1 MEKVINP
8 NGLAIFNTLKDNQ
21 GKVLAFA
28 EIAALAG
35 IEAKTGFLTS
45 AKKIALDNGFVI
57 SKVEDGVEVRIAT
70 ETVFPSGLTAKT
82 EKVTSVDGYTLAP
95 KGE

>member
-1 MEKVINP
+1 MEKTINP

-28 EIAALAG
+28 EIAALAKVD
-35 IEAKTGFLTS
+35 AKTGYLTS
-45 AKKIALDNGFVI
+45 AKKIAADNGFAIV
-57 SKVEDGVEVRIAT
+57 KVEDGVQVAIAT
-70 ETVFPSGLTAKT
+70 ETVYPSGLALKT
-82 EKVTSVDGYTLAP
+82 EKVATLDGYTLAP